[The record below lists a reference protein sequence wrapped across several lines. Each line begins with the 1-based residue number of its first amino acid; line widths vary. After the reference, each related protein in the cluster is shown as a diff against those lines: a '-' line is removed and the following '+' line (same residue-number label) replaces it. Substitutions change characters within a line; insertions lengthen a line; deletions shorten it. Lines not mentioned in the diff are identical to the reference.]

1 MREITKKIILFF
13 IIIIS
18 FSACKDDKV
27 EADPL
32 LEAKESILNFET
44 KTAMKSVGVNTNLT
58 NWEVAST
65 EPDWC
70 KVTKK
75 TSPTSHIVVMV
86 TENLGT
92 ESRSAEVILTGQNL
106 RSTIKVE
113 QIGSEP
119 SIRLAPD
126 SLYLESKAF
135 ERVVKLTTNIEEI
148 AFEVEKESDW
158 FSIIE
163 SDINKNEFIISIEE
177 NKNYTERISTVIFK
191 STDTNT
197 KGVTKDFLITQK
209 GLTGTSDDVDVPKD
223 IKVIPTGGKAN
234 QAQPNQ
240 GIENT
245 FNGIFGGEPYHSPW
259 GDGTTF
265 PVVLE
270 YFFDGKGEAPDLIDY
285 LIYYTRSGNGNFG
298 KLNLYV
304 ATESEPEYKLYDN
317 YDFKHTNSPSKIN
330 FTGGLKNPIKIKFE
344 VLSGLGGYAS
354 CDQMEFYKVNKDNDL
369 MTKLLSVFTDG
380 TCSELKNGVTDEQIN
395 NLSPFFGNIASKMKQ
410 GNYPRDFRID
420 EYPAYSIVEDWAD
433 KLLINPRGVLD
444 NCTGIYAEANEE
456 VIILVGET
464 NGNQLKLRSIEDAN
478 FSGDDYMLNEGINKI
493 KVRKKGLLYI
503 LYNVND
509 IQAASAK
516 PIKIHIPMQ
525 SGTVNG
531 YWDMK
536 KHKTDEK
543 YKELLANATY
553 PYFDVKG
560 NDMML
565 KFITAGFRQHVPN
578 SIIPTVKF
586 WDEMV
591 QVEQSIM
598 GWDGIYPDKMNNR
611 MYARSTKEGYMSAQ
625 SYQTNFAESTLF
637 KILSP
642 TEMLKDEDNPWGP
655 AHEIGH
661 MNQGAINWK
670 GNTETSNN
678 LFSNLVR
685 YKMTEF
691 LSRGETMEEINQRQV
706 IEKKV
711 FTDYGDN
718 GGIPSLRMQW
728 QLYCYFHIL
737 ENNQQF
743 FPKVFKISREN
754 GRRPIENDP
763 GWSQLNYVR
772 NACDA
777 TELNLLEFF
786 EFWGFLTPAD
796 MEVNQYG
803 KGHLTVTPA
812 MINETI
818 SYVQG
823 KGYKKPAQVI
833 QYIEDRD
840 PTSYGE
846 VGKLN
851 NQYKSNTKISKNIT
865 YTRSG
870 NSITIQNGDQA
881 IGFEVRDDNE
891 LKFFSNKFSFNVNN
905 IVWNDNLKVFAVQAD
920 GDRKELT
927 SK

>member
-1 MREITKKIILFF
+1 MTEITKKLILF
-13 IIIIS
+13 IIIITS
-18 FSACKDDKV
+18 FFGCKDDNV
-27 EADPL
+27 EAEPL

-44 KTAMKSVGVNTNLT
+44 KTAMKNVDINTNLT
-58 NWEVAST
+58 NWEVTST
-65 EPDWC
+65 EPEWC

-75 TSPTSHIVVMV
+75 TTPTSHIVVMV
-86 TENLGT
+86 TENLST
-92 ESRSAEVILTGQNL
+92 ESRIAEVIVSGQNL
-106 RSTIKVE
+106 KNTIKVE
-113 QIGSEP
+113 QIGSAP
-119 SIRLAPD
+119 SIRLSPD
-126 SLYLESKAF
+126 SLYLESKAV
-135 ERVVKLTTNIEEI
+135 ERIVKLTTNVDKVSFEI
-148 AFEVEKESDW
+148 EKESDW

-163 SDINKNEFIISIEE
+163 TDINKNEYIISVEE
-177 NKNYTERISTVIFK
+177 NKTYTERVSNITFK
-191 STDTNT
+191 SVETNT
-197 KGVTKDFLITQK
+197 TPVTIDFLITQK
-209 GLTGTSDDVDVPKD
+209 GLTGTSDDVNVAKD
-223 IKVIPTGGKAN
+223 IKVVPTGGIAN
-234 QAQPNQ
+234 QAQSGQ

-245 FNGIFGGEPYHSPW
+245 FDGVFGGDPYHSPW
-259 GDGTTF
+259 GDGTKL

-270 YFFDGKGEAPDLIDY
+270 YFFDGKGKVPELIDY

-304 ATESEPEYKLYDN
+304 ATENDPEYKLYDN
-317 YDFKHTNSPSKIN
+317 YDFKQANSPSKIV
-330 FTGGLKNPIKIKFE
+330 FPGGLKKPIKIKFE
-344 VLSGLGGYAS
+344 VLYGLGGYAS
-354 CDQMEFYKVNKDNDL
+354 CDEMEFYQVNKDNDL
-369 MTKLLSVFTDG
+369 LTELLSVFTDG
-380 TCSELKNGVTDEQIN
+380 TCSELKKDVTDEQIN

-410 GNYPRDFRID
+410 GDYPRDFRIE
-420 EYPAYSIVEDWAD
+420 EYPAYSIVEDWAE
-433 KLLINPRGVLD
+433 KLLVNPRGVLD

-456 VIILVGET
+456 IIILVGET

-493 KVRKKGLLYI
+493 KIRKKGLLYI

-509 IQAASAK
+509 IQASSAK
-516 PIKIHIPMQ
+516 SIKIHIPMQ
-525 SGTVNG
+525 SGKVNG
-531 YWDMK
+531 YWDLK

-543 YKELLANATY
+543 YKELLGNATY
-553 PYFDVKG
+553 PYFEVKG
-560 NDMML
+560 SDMMM

-578 SIIPTVKF
+578 SIIPSINF

-598 GWDGIYPDKMNNR
+598 GWGGIYPDKMNNR

-685 YKMTEF
+685 YKMTNF
-691 LSRGETMEEINQRQV
+691 LSRGETMEEINQRHV

-737 ENNQQF
+737 GNNQQF
-743 FPKVFKISREN
+743 FPNVFKISREI
-754 GRRPIENDP
+754 GRRPIDNNP

-772 NACDA
+772 NVCDA
-777 TELNLLEFF
+777 AELNLIDFF
-786 EFWGFLTPAD
+786 EFWGFFTPID

-803 KGHLTVTPA
+803 KGQLTVTPA

-840 PTSYGE
+840 PASYGE
-846 VGKLN
+846 VGKMN
-851 NQYKSNTKISKNIT
+851 NQFKKNTIITKNIT
-865 YTRSG
+865 YTRSD
-870 NSITIQNGDQA
+870 NNISIQNGDEA
-881 IGFEVRDDNE
+881 IGFEVKENDE
-891 LKFFSNKFSFNVNN
+891 LKFFSNKLSFNVNN
-905 IVWNDNLKVFAVQAD
+905 IVWSNNLKVYAVQAD
-920 GDRKELT
+920 GVRKELT